1 MFRYCKQINY
11 SWTCYMFSFFL

>member
-11 SWTCYMFSFFL
+11 SWTCYMF